1 MFSSFECVGATQ
13 FFFFFLQFCAERR
26 RAPREFGGIFFFFF
40 FFQGQPG
47 ATRATASATADNKY
61 QKPAPIADARLPF
74 GGRIRRERKKGVK
87 RKTSAGGA

>member
-13 FFFFFLQFCAERR
+13 FFFFFYNSARSADVRR
-26 RAPREFGGIFFFFF
+26 ESSVVFFFFF